1 VIGKSGPSALRR
13 FTSLLLLLAASLALA
28 RSDQSPF
35 EVALQKGSDALAS
48 GDLKLAREQLERALE
63 RDPRSPA
70 VWKLRAQVAAK
81 AGDVDE
87 QVFSLHRFLGLR
99 IAQKAKAPEL
109 EALKQELMAVDPLAV
124 DLLGLKTAFVERLR
138 PLAEEYE
145 KEKRPHSAIRVHQQ
159 LLALDPEREES
170 HAAIERL
177 SAAHDPSLADTARAK
192 DLLEGISEQWI
203 KDFDAGHGT
212 WEAPGLLEKT
222 NYKTRTDA
230 GYVVMV
236 RAAEAMEQMNGFYR
250 EFFHYGGPD
259 DSKNVPRIELH
270 IFKTRDEYLKLGAGP
285 PAEWS
290 GGQFTG
296 GAVETYIGQGGF
308 EECITTLFHE
318 AAHQFVGL
326 ATSASGWLNEGL
338 ASFFEGSRLL
348 ANGTVQMNL
357 PANHRLFPL
366 AQRMAVGWMD
376 GPDDGIAAG
385 STKEPDKAPTFR
397 IVLENKYQWGPPWY
411 APTWGVVYF
420 LWNYQD
426 PVDGRFV
433 YRGAFREFIN
443 KSGGRAGEG
452 AVENFEKVVLLSPQ
466 PPTKGIDFSKADP
479 PIKLPKTVEELDVV
493 WKEWM
498 LALRDEQSG
507 KSFPDR
513 PWLDWA
519 RAALTR
525 KDFEVAKEQFEKGLV
540 ATPDQVDLLLEFG
553 KLLASPRYKN
563 NDRATK
569 LGLRAA
575 QLVERASKV
584 DDAKL
589 KEVDHFLASVD
600 PKRATLDKIQKQLEA
615 AAKGL
620 AERYLAAQRPMMAME
635 ISWRLGTELDMP
647 ALFDVFERAAK
658 GSGRSLALWKLA
670 YNEKNLDGWIAGTTA
685 FLASG
690 VELASKFGDARTDKY
705 DYEFLTC
712 DTITSGDYSFEAELL
727 AENEILSFAG
737 LVFGKKA
744 SSTFHSLFYF
754 PGRKADPDYGIQAR
768 NAAVDLTT
776 FYGTDVYKIWRH
788 NLLPV
793 TRAGWHKLRI
803 DVVGTTVD
811 VWSDDEL
818 VVSQDFGSLDALRGS
833 FGLITGP
840 GQAKWRNV
848 RYLARNARD
857 PGAAIEREVT
867 MQKLREA
874 AAKSGKPIGASYVG
888 LLPPFPDQ
896 VKWLQQPRK
905 SFDEAGT
912 SPQLLVFFS
921 LLQNGKLPL
930 EGWLADVASKNA
942 DLGLKVISIA
952 SPDDEAALPDWLAHR
967 RLPGSVG
974 VDQRVRGKQSYGI
987 AFERYFIPQFQ
998 LPRVLLLDV
1007 DQRVVWEGTPG
1018 LEFGKEWQPG
1028 TGSYLDAPL
1037 AELLAKRHLRDV
1049 KLWLLKWDGPDGE
1062 AAFKHGDVAAALP
1075 FLKEVEPWA
1084 GVLEP
1089 KVVELQQRV
1098 KIVRAA
1104 VGGLD
1109 ATAQQL
1115 ARVQAEAALPA
1126 LVKWAELF
1134 GTPAD
1139 EDQRKRIRKLLDAPH
1154 AKAWLKV
1161 CDQAK
1166 ALKKTVAGKD
1176 GLKAVTPLL
1185 AEIDKAPGPFAPLL
1199 KAQIE
1204 PLLAAG
1210 DAAGLAKLFEAPE
1223 VAAAER
1229 WLAAEFFHW

>member
-1 VIGKSGPSALRR
+1 VTGRTGP
-13 FTSLLLLLAASLALA
+13 SLLLLLAASLALA
-28 RSDQSPF
+28 RGDQSPF
-35 EVALQKGSDALAS
+35 EVALKKGSDALAS
-48 GDLKLAREQLERALE
+48 GDMAVAREQLERALE
-63 RDPRSPA
+63 RDPRAPA
-70 VWKLRAQVAAK
+70 VWRLRAQIAAK
-81 AGDVDE
+81 VGDVDE
-87 QVFSLHRFLGLR
+87 QIFALHHQLGLR
-99 IAQKAKAPEL
+99 VAQKAKPAEL
-109 EALKQELMAVDPLAV
+109 EALRQELTAIDPLAV

-145 KEKRPHSAIRVHQQ
+145 KEKRPHSAIRVQQ
-159 LLALDPEREES
+159 QILALDPEREES
-170 HAAIERL
+170 RAAIERI
-177 SAAHDPSLADTARAK
+177 SALHDPSLADTAKAK

-203 KDFDAGHGT
+203 KDFDATHST

-222 NYKTRTDA
+222 NYKTKTDA

-250 EFFHYGGPD
+250 EFFHYGGED
-259 DSKNVPRIELH
+259 DNRKVPRIELH

-296 GAVETYIGQGGF
+296 GAVETYMGQGGF

-326 ATSASGWLNEGL
+326 STTAVGWLNEGL

-366 AQRMAVGWMD
+366 AQRMEAGWMD
-376 GPDDGIAAG
+376 GPEDGIAAG

-443 KSGGRAGEG
+443 KSGGRGGEG

-466 PPTKGIDFSKADP
+466 PPTKGVDFSKAD
-479 PIKLPKTVEELDVV
+479 KVLALPKTVAELDPV
-493 WKEWM
+493 WKEWTV
-498 LALRDEQSG
+498 ALRDEQSG

-513 PWLDWA
+513 PWLAWA
-519 RAALTR
+519 RAALLR
-525 KDFEVAKEQFEKGLV
+525 KDFEVAKEQLEKGLV

-569 LGLRAA
+569 LALRAA
-575 QLVERASKV
+575 QLVERAPKV
-584 DDAKL
+584 DEAKL
-589 KEVDHFLASVD
+589 KEVEHFLASVD
-600 PKRATLDKIQKQLEA
+600 PKRATLERIQVQLEA

-658 GSGRSLALWKLA
+658 SSGRSLALWKLA

-685 FLASG
+685 FHADG
-690 VELASKFGDARTDKY
+690 AELVSKFGDPKTDKY

-712 DTITSGDYSFEAELL
+712 DTVTSGDYSFEAELL
-727 AENEILSFAG
+727 AENELLSFAG

-776 FYGTDVYKIWRH
+776 FYGTDVYKVWRH
-788 NLLPV
+788 NLLTV

-857 PGAAIEREVT
+857 PGAAIEREIT
-867 MQKLREA
+867 MQRLKEA
-874 AAKSGKPIGASYVG
+874 ALKSGRPIGSSYVG
-888 LLPPFPDQ
+888 LAPPFPDQ
-896 VKWLQQPRK
+896 VKWLQAPRK

-930 EGWLADVASKNA
+930 EGWLQEVAQKNA

-952 SPDDEAALPDWLAHR
+952 SADDEADLPAYLAQHPF
-967 RLPGSVG
+967 PGAVG
-974 VDQRVRGKQSYGI
+974 LDQRVRGKQSYGI

-1007 DQRVVWEGTPG
+1007 DQKVVWEGTPG

-1028 TGSYLDAPL
+1028 GGSYLDAPL

-1049 KLWLLKWDGPDGE
+1049 KLWLQKWSGTDGE
-1062 AAFKHGDVAAALP
+1062 AALKRGDVATALP
-1075 FLKEVEPWA
+1075 LMKEAEPWA
-1084 GVLEP
+1084 GALEP
-1089 KVVELQQRV
+1089 KVVELQQRL

-1115 ARVQAEAALPA
+1115 ARAQAEAALPA

-1139 EDQRKRIRKLLDAPH
+1139 EEQRRRIKKILDAPH
-1154 AKAWLKV
+1154 AKAWLQV
-1161 CDQAK
+1161 CEKAK

-1176 GLKAVTPLL
+1176 GLKAVAPLL
-1185 AEIDKAPGPFAPLL
+1185 AEVEKAPPPFAPLFKSEVEAL
-1199 KAQIE
+1199 VAK
-1204 PLLAAG
+1204 G
-1210 DAAGLAKLFEAPE
+1210 DVVDLAKLFEQPE
-1223 VAAAER
+1223 VAVAER